1 MQQTTTALIIIILL
15 VAGVGGYFLWQNN
28 IAKSELAA
36 ANKQI
41 FDLKETNLKVESEL
55 ILLKS
60 SDLAKDLEL
69 TQFKLKTAER
79 DLLVFQKE
87 AVNFKTELENLRS
100 SLSKIPLHLDAIDT
114 IERMVASGPDQAGID
129 RVNPKIAVL
138 KDSTISS
145 AWEEAKKNIDIVRRS
160 WSGQLIAD
168 TTIAITRNIRSLIAQ

>member
-1 MQQTTTALIIIILL
+1 MNTLKVALLSVLIL
-15 VAGVGGYFLWQNN
+15 VSVIAGYFFWQNN
-28 IAKSELAA
+28 AAKSELAA
-36 ANKQI
+36 VNKQI
-41 FDLKETNLKVESEL
+41 FDLKATNLKVESEL

-79 DLLVFQKE
+79 DLSVFQKE

-100 SLSKIPLHLDAIDT
+100 SISKIPLHLDAIDT
-114 IERMVASGPDQAGID
+114 IDRMVANGPDQAGID

-145 AWEEAKKNIDIVRRS
+145 VWEVAKRGIDIANHS
-160 WSGQLIAD
+160 WMGVPIAD
-168 TTIAITRNIRSLIAQ
+168 TTIAITRNIRNLIAQ